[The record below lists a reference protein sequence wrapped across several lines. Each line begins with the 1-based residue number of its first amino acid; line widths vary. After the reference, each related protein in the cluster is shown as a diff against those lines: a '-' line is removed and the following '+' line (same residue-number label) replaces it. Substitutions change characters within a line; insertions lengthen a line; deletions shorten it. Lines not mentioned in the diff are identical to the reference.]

1 MLAKEETHQG
11 LVDGPVEVS
20 SADLAVTFD
29 GYLRKDDFNLRG
41 QRSLYKT
48 DIASDGSTILKIFYE
63 AQDVTLNLDL
73 GSFGAWSGQEHNAD
87 KYKAD
92 RTVKLSTLVERPGY
106 DFVGWASIPDGKD
119 TKGTAS
125 ITLAD
130 ALLAALAG
138 ADPTHVDANGNLLF
152 SYNGSDITL
161 ILASGDC
168 NYTIGAVNVTLYA
181 VWKARS
187 DSVYTVEH
195 YRVTGDNTLKEVI
208 TETLHGITDDP
219 YTAISY
225 NTTTGDPRYNASFT
239 GYAYKSGFSA
249 AIGGQTLSEILTG
262 TVLADGT
269 LVLKLYYEPTAQ
281 SITLNTG
288 AGAWNDSEGFYNAT
302 WNADK
307 TQGVDS
313 TIPTEKTLTVPSR
326 NSATR
331 DGYTLAGW
339 TTITTYDIIN
349 GQITAGSRYNIAD
362 ATGQRSRD
370 IVAWLESLNAAL
382 AANPSAG
389 GTDPNGGRQYFACG
403 TSFVLP
409 PNGAVLIAVW
419 QANTNTAYTVEH
431 IKLVNDGTTITEK
444 IELTENLTGITG
456 ETVTG
461 IAQTYPGYTFVANG
475 QTAYPGQSYVTIAQG
490 VIAGNGSLVLK
501 LYYTANT
508 NTTYTV
514 ERWIA
519 SADGKLLTKVDVKT
533 LTGTTDTSVTPASS
547 DPLGYTLDNSFVPST
562 ISGAGD
568 WPNAAIP
575 TAVIAGDGS
584 TKIIQF
590 YIPID
595 VLYTVEF
602 YRYTGD
608 GKVLPFNGFETAAG
622 KDYAEFIAG
631 SSVPVWIDGTS
642 TGTAT
647 NKVKGWG
654 KTSSTLSVDRP
665 AGISASAGFTYAH
678 LNLSAAENPN
688 FIGYTYDETFEQ
700 VINGVTYKTI
710 AQGTILADGS
720 LLLKLFYVAD
730 TLNLVYNTGSE
741 ATTVTFQKNHSSE
754 STFTL
759 PIDANE
765 GSIVERD
772 GYTLVGWTVASHY
785 TGTDAASFAL
795 VGCRRCRRQGHQ
807 RRQGLRGPA
816 PRRLA
821 WHVGDRP

>member
-1 MLAKEETHQG
+1 MTRATTPASPATLQVR
-11 LVDGPVEVS
+11 LQ
-20 SADLAVTFD
+20 
-29 GYLRKDDFNLRG
+29 RG
-41 QRSLYKT
+41 
-48 DIASDGSTILKIFYE
+48 
-63 AQDVTLNLDL
+63 N
-73 GSFGAWSGQEHNAD
+73 W
-87 KYKAD
+87 
-92 RTVKLSTLVERPGY
+92 
-106 DFVGWASIPDGKD
+106 
-119 TKGTAS
+119 
-125 ITLAD
+125 
-130 ALLAALAG
+130 
-138 ADPTHVDANGNLLF
+138 
-152 SYNGSDITL
+152 
-161 ILASGDC
+161 
-168 NYTIGAVNVTLYA
+168 
-181 VWKARS
+181 
-187 DSVYTVEH
+187 
-195 YRVTGDNTLKEVI
+195 
-208 TETLHGITDDP
+208 
-219 YTAISY
+219 
-225 NTTTGDPRYNASFT
+225 
-239 GYAYKSGFSA
+239 
-249 AIGGQTLSEILTG
+249 GQTLSEILTG

-795 VGCRRCRRQGHQ
+795 VGADAAGAKAISDAKGYEAQRLAAWLGTLGTDPDFAAHWGQTLNADIANHMGKTYYAQGASFKIGVLSMTLYAVWTPTGTTEYTADIYKVKGDGTMELVGTKTYNNGVADEDTDTLAQRPAQSGTSGETYDGSLTTEFGLAGYRWILSTEEALSFSGMPTNTIAHAIVNADGTTKLVFIFRARRGRLRRESLPCRR
-807 RRQGLRGPA
+807 
-816 PRRLA
+816 
-821 WHVGDRP
+821 